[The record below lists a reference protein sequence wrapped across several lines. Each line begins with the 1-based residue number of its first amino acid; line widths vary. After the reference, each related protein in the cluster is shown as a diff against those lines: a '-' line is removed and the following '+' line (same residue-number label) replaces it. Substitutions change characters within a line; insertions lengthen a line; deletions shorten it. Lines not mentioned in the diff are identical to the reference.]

1 MRLVERA
8 GLRLLVFP
16 SLEELGLVHGLST
29 VPLDV
34 REPADRAA
42 LLRALGLDPTRAV
55 SPRQVHHAD
64 VVEVHTAPPRAPVE
78 ADALVT
84 DVPGQPLL
92 LRAADCSLVLVA
104 DPARRALGMAHAGWR
119 GSARGVVQNLVRAM
133 RAAYGTDP
141 RECRAAVGPTIS
153 QRHYPVGPEVPA
165 AFLKARPWVTEH
177 VRMVDGRLHFDL
189 PGVNARFL
197 AESGIPRAAIE
208 VCDLCTYA
216 SVGLLHS
223 FRRNGAG
230 AGHQGLAAAWR

>member
-1 MRLVERA
+1 VRLVERA

-16 SLEELGLVHGLST
+16 SLEELGLVHALST

-42 LLRALGLDPTRAV
+42 LLRALGLDPARAV
-55 SPRQVHHAD
+55 SPRQTHGAD
-64 VVEVHTAPPRAPVE
+64 VVEVHATPPRQAVE

-92 LRAADCSLVLVA
+92 LRAADCSLVVVA
-104 DPARRALGMAHAGWR
+104 DPVRRALGMAHAGWR
-119 GSARGVVQNLVRAM
+119 GSARGIVLNLVRAM

-141 RECRAAVGPTIS
+141 RRCRAAVGPTIS
-153 QRHYPVGPEVPA
+153 QRHYPVGAEVPA
-165 AFLKARPWVTEH
+165 AFLKALPWAAEH
-177 VRMVDGRLHFDL
+177 VRRIGGRLHFDL

-197 AESGIPRAAIE
+197 EEAGIPRAAIE

-223 FRRNGAG
+223 FRRSGAG
-230 AGHQGLAAAWR
+230 AGHHGLAAAWL